1 MDGGEGGILVYQRSY
16 EIESRLENLLQL
28 IKTGRYSTPQLA
40 AVLHVSHPTVSRSI
54 SALRQR
60 GYTIESVKGP
70 EGWAYKLNE
79 DLKITRNSSISEPRA
94 HVPIDAT

>member
-1 MDGGEGGILVYQRSY
+1 MVYQRSY

-40 AVLHVSHPTVSRSI
+40 AVLHVSHPTVSRCI

-60 GYTIESVKGP
+60 GYMIESVKGP
-70 EGWAYKLNE
+70 QGWAYKLTE
-79 DLKITRNSSISEPRA
+79 DLEITRKSSISEPRA
-94 HVPIDAT
+94 HAPTDVT